1 MKEKVF
7 VFKEI
12 ESTKG
17 IYINLKGE
25 ERMVFP
31 YELFN
36 VLWNCNEKRNLSKDT
51 EAKFQI
57 FQKEVWGYYFDSKNG
72 YYSECYNRDI
82 FVNSAIK
89 SLKDLCVFI
98 QKEETSIYNNIRIP
112 HSERL
117 MEGLNNL
124 LLPKNY
130 SQVFRKEIK
139 VEYFHFEFVE
149 EYSCD
154 SGFELAIGDRSYR
167 SCLSDWSNDF
177 NLIRYELEGFTM
189 FEFPRPL
196 SIHFEDS
203 SNTIEIEKTSLY
215 ENDNKEDIVKVT
227 FMPDS
232 FVGGPIIF
240 GWCNLRQVLRSL
252 YLGFLRLFIADSRWF
267 NDGTEAY
274 DWDVFRLASY
284 NKIQSCIIEDYIF
297 GISERVDNY
306 RSRQRIINSVNEM
319 TADFKTLELKLNS
332 ILL

>member
-7 VFKEI
+7 EFKEI
-12 ESTKG
+12 ESIKG
-17 IYINLKGE
+17 IFINLKGE

-31 YELFN
+31 YELLKL
-36 VLWNCNEKRNLSKDT
+36 LWNCDERRNLSKDT

-57 FQKEVWGYYFDSKNG
+57 FQEKVWGYYFDDKNG
-72 YYSECYNRDI
+72 HYGECYVRDVFI
-82 FVNSAIK
+82 NSAIQ
-89 SLKDLCVFI
+89 SLKDLCVSI
-98 QKEETSIYNNIRIP
+98 QKEETVYYNIRIP

-124 LLPKNY
+124 VVPKNY
-130 SQVFRKEIK
+130 SHVFRKEIK
-139 VEYFHFEFVE
+139 VEDFHFEFVE

-154 SGFELAIGDRSYR
+154 SGFELAIGNRTYR

-177 NLIRYELEGFTM
+177 NLIRYELEGFAM
-189 FEFPRPL
+189 SNFPCLL

-203 SNTIEIEKTSLY
+203 PNIIEIKRILLH

-227 FMPDS
+227 FVPDS
-232 FVGGPIIF
+232 FVGGPVIF
-240 GWCNLRQVLRSL
+240 GWCNLRQVIRSL
-252 YLGFLRLFIADSRWF
+252 YLGFLRLFIVDTKWF
-267 NDGTEAY
+267 DDGTEAY

-297 GISERVDNY
+297 GISEREDNY

-319 TADFKTLELKLNS
+319 TADFETLEQKLNS

>member
-12 ESTKG
+12 ESIKG

-31 YELFN
+31 YELFKI
-36 VLWNCNEKRNLSKDT
+36 LWNCNERRNLSKGV
-51 EAKFQI
+51 EARFQI
-57 FQKEVWGYYFDSKNG
+57 FQKEVWGYYFDDKNG
-72 YYSECYNRDI
+72 HFGECYNRDFFI
-82 FVNSAIK
+82 NSAIQ
-89 SLKDLCVFI
+89 SLKDLCVSI
-98 QKEETSIYNNIRIP
+98 QREETVYCNIRIP

-124 LLPKNY
+124 VVPKNY

-139 VEYFHFEFVE
+139 VEDFHFEFIE

-154 SGFELAIGDRSYR
+154 SGFELAIGDRTYR
-167 SCLSDWSNDF
+167 SCLSDWSNDL

-189 FEFPRPL
+189 FKFPRPL
-196 SIHFEDS
+196 SIHFDDS
-203 SNTIEIEKTSLY
+203 PNVIEIKWTSLY
-215 ENDNKEDIVKVT
+215 ESDNKESIVKVT
-227 FMPDS
+227 IVPDT
-232 FVGGPIIF
+232 FVGGPVIF
-240 GWCNLRQVLRSL
+240 GWCNLRLVLRSL
-252 YLGFLRLFIADSRWF
+252 YLEFLRLFITDTKWF
-267 NDGTEAY
+267 DDGTDAY
-274 DWDVFRLASY
+274 YWDVFRLASY

-297 GISERVDNY
+297 GISEREDNY

-319 TADFKTLELKLNS
+319 TADFETLEQKLNS